1 MNIQTLEKRIII
13 KPEDFDKNIETIIK
27 KQIKT
32 FPCSQDYGYIIDIIK
47 IISHESMI
55 SRDSAHNIVTV
66 KFEAQTF
73 LPKVGLNVD
82 CVVYAIFPQCIFA
95 EYLDIKI
102 VIPVQGLVNF
112 TYENQMFKKDDI
124 IIKIGD
130 VLKAEILNTRYKQ
143 KNYSCIAKLKI

>member
-1 MNIQTLEKRIII
+1 MNEQILEKRIII
-13 KPEDFDKNIETIIK
+13 KPEDFDKNINNVIK
-27 KQIKT
+27 EQIQK
-32 FPCSQDYGYIIDIIK
+32 FPCSKEYGYIIDIIK

-55 SRDSAHNIVTV
+55 SRDSGHNIVTV

-73 LPKVGLNVD
+73 LPKVGLD
-82 CVVYAIFPQCIFA
+82 IECVVYMIFPQCIFA

-102 VIPVQGLVNF
+102 VIPLSELTEF

-130 VLKAEILNTRYKQ
+130 VLKVEILNTRYKQ